1 MQRALAVM
9 GALCRNHA
17 VNEGEADSWIE
28 ELKDNM
34 AVEVI
39 PIEVMP
45 VKLIESCY
53 RVFSAFLAKVDV
65 ETKCSALRALA
76 GIFVSRPRVLLAMEQ
91 SGAIAE
97 LMSDNSMPEL
107 QLQAL
112 RSWREILLAEE
123 DRIAS
128 GEAKAKME
136 SNTNVTLSKKIQ
148 GDQDSDATLVGGVL
162 AQHANRLFQLTA
174 YRNPLIRFAAV
185 DLLGHL
191 LRQGL
196 INPMQ
201 AVPFLFGL
209 QGDVESP
216 HIRSF
221 ALKLLSIESEKRPEM
236 IRQRVNA
243 GIKQAY
249 RFQRHVYPNQEVT
262 AVIQTQNGDKLVVD
276 SMFSSVFKD
285 CIRSSTKNKTGLFR
299 NLLSLFEVDES
310 NDAKKKEKGACPI
323 EMIPLL
329 SFASQVLAHL
339 PYNTLNDPLF
349 IIYHV
354 QGQVALQGQQ
364 LVDKLTTF
372 LQRQGVPSV
381 TVHDELNTQEDALEI
396 AATRKD
402 PTRSKEASAV
412 SKADFELVHF
422 AEMCAQASAFVLLLR
437 LKSFLRTAYN
447 ISEARCLE
455 YSPDAKERN
464 WDKIS
469 TSPNFPSVFNATIKS
484 FFRSESQS
492 KKKSVKPMNSR
503 EINKDALIK
512 QYAEF
517 RALMRV
523 EQAADIKLDSDDDN
537 DDSKKRKLKDS
548 MEDGDQSGTMEE

>member
-1 MQRALAVM
+1 VHRALAVM

-17 VNEGEADSWIE
+17 VKEAETDSWME
-28 ELKDNM
+28 ELKDDM
-34 AVEVI
+34 AVEAI
-39 PIEVMP
+39 PDEVTP
-45 VKLIESCY
+45 VQLIESCY
-53 RVFSAFLAKVDV
+53 RVFSAYLAKVDV
-65 ETKCSALRALA
+65 ETKCSALRALG

-97 LMSDNSMPEL
+97 LMSDNSMPEI

-123 DRIAS
+123 DRVAS

-136 SNTNVTLSKKIQ
+136 ANANVTLSKKIQ

-162 AQHANRLFQLTA
+162 SQHANRLFQLTA
-174 YRNPLIRFAAV
+174 CRNPLIRFAAV
-185 DLLGHL
+185 ELLGHL

-216 HIRSF
+216 NIRSF
-221 ALKLLSIESEKRPEM
+221 ALKLLTIESEKRPEM

-262 AVIQTQNGDKLVVD
+262 AVIQTQNGDKLVID

-299 NLLSLFEVDES
+299 NLLSLFEIDES
-310 NDAKKKEKGACPI
+310 NDAKKKEKGTTAV

-329 SFASQVLAHL
+329 SFVSQVLAHL
-339 PYNTLNDPLF
+339 PYNSVNDPLF
-349 IIYHV
+349 LIYHM

-364 LVDKLTTF
+364 LVDKLTAF
-372 LQRQGVPSV
+372 LQSQGVPSV

-396 AATRKD
+396 AATKKH
-402 PTRSKEASAV
+402 PSRSKEASAV
-412 SKADFELVHF
+412 SKADFELGQFVD
-422 AEMCAQASAFVLLLR
+422 MCAQASAFVLLLR

-469 TSPNFPSVFNATIKS
+469 SSPNFPSVFDARIKS
-484 FFRSESQS
+484 FFRSEPQS
-492 KKKSVKPMNSR
+492 KKASVKHMSSR
-503 EINKDALIK
+503 EISRDALIK

-523 EQAADIKLDSDDDN
+523 EQAADIKLDSDDE
-537 DDSKKRKLKDS
+537 DDSKKRKLKHV
-548 MEDGDQSGTMEE
+548 MEDQGDAMEG